1 MLYFHVALPSEA
13 RPLIDFYQLRQYSS
27 PIPYRIYRSDK
38 VCLVISGQGKI
49 ATAAAISATSI
60 QFQKYPGPWINI
72 GIAGHSSA
80 AIGEIFLVNKAIEHS
95 TNATYYPS
103 MPFEI
108 PIHGSSIITCDQ
120 PNSTYS
126 EDCLYDMESSAFLH
140 VGQQY
145 VPAELAHSI
154 KIVSDNTN
162 NSFKN
167 ITTKIIVEHIAST
180 IDRITILQDCMAPFV
195 KKWIEIET
203 DPSLY
208 LEALTQWKF
217 SQTQQS
223 ELRRLLRQWQNVSS
237 QKYPWTKTPTSSHAV
252 LIELKN
258 ALSDINH
265 APDLSS
271 KTA

>member
-1 MLYFHVALPSEA
+1 
-13 RPLIDFYQLRQYSS
+13 
-27 PIPYRIYRSDK
+27 
-38 VCLVISGQGKI
+38 
-49 ATAAAISATSI
+49 
-60 QFQKYPGPWINI
+60 
-72 GIAGHSSA
+72 
-80 AIGEIFLVNKAIEHS
+80 
-95 TNATYYPS
+95 
-103 MPFEI
+103 
-108 PIHGSSIITCDQ
+108 
-120 PNSTYS
+120 
-126 EDCLYDMESSAFLH
+126 MESSAFLH
-140 VGQQY
+140 IGQQY
-145 VPAELAHSI
+145 VPAELAHSM
-154 KIVSDNTN
+154 KIVSDNTKN
-162 NSFKN
+162 PFKE

-203 DPSLY
+203 DPNLY